1 MTTMIRKQ
9 IYIPRRQDILI
20 KRLSQTRGV
29 SEAEIIRQAIEREIK
44 GELSDFEADGTSAW
58 ATIVAFIED
67 RNIEVEPA
75 EPYQWRRE
83 EIYAERENRWDNA
96 ESNK

>member
-9 IYIPRRQDILI
+9 VYIPRRQDILI

-44 GELSDFEADGTSAW
+44 GELSDSEIDSTSAW
-58 ATIVAFIED
+58 ETIVEFIEE
-67 RNIEVEPA
+67 RKTETEPA
-75 EPYQWRRE
+75 EPYRWERE
-83 EIYAERENRWDNA
+83 EIYANREHRWDTV
-96 ESNK
+96 ESN

>member
-9 IYIPRRQDILI
+9 IYIPHRQDILI

-44 GELSDFEADGTSAW
+44 GEMSDSEIDSASAW
-58 ATIVAFIED
+58 ETIVEFIEE
-67 RNIEVEPA
+67 RKTETEPA
-75 EPYQWRRE
+75 EPYRWARE
-83 EIYAERENRWDNA
+83 EIYAERENGWGNV